1 MIQQFNTGP
10 ATGSSADWISAAV
23 VPGAKLLPTMTKGP
37 ELAPLIDRPPVL
49 SRTVDCPFAGL
60 SAVSRRSSSGRRRF
74 AFLARGPLG
83 AAGGAAETTG
93 LLLLLLFFFGFAGVG
108 AER

>member
-1 MIQQFNTGP
+1 MIQQFSAGP
-10 ATGSSADWISAAV
+10 ATGSNADWMSAAV

-37 ELAPLIDRPPVL
+37 ELAPLIDSPPVL
-49 SRTVDCPFAGL
+49 SRTVDCPFAGS
-60 SAVSRRSSSGRRRF
+60 SAVIRRSSSGRRRL
-74 AFLARGPLG
+74 AFLARGPFG

-93 LLLLLLFFFGFAGVG
+93 LLLVLFGFTGVG

>member
-60 SAVSRRSSSGRRRF
+60 SAAVDVLHQADVDSHFWRVVLWELQEVLQRRLACCCCCCS
-74 AFLARGPLG
+74 FLVLRA
-83 AAGGAAETTG
+83 
-93 LLLLLLFFFGFAGVG
+93 
-108 AER
+108 